1 MAKATKHDW
10 LIAGVQILTRYGA
23 QELTVEAL
31 CSEMDLTKGSFY
43 HHFRGIDDYFDR
55 FLIYFEQEGTL
66 QIIDRVN
73 QEKTPQARIRK
84 LIEIGTSY
92 PPQLAVAMRAWA
104 QQDDLVRR
112 VFEKIDQQR
121 LAYVTELW
129 RPLVDSEE
137 EAQTM
142 ADIFYSLLIGGE
154 HMLPPLGQERH
165 RAAYHFMFAAFLPGN
180 GALIDRQEIERQEND
195 DTNEQS
201 QTENE

>member
-1 MAKATKHDW
+1 MTKATKRDW
-10 LIAGVQILTRYGA
+10 LIAGVHILTRYGA

-31 CSEMDLTKGSFY
+31 CSEMALTKGSFY

-84 LIEIGTSY
+84 LIEIGTSH

-112 VFEKIDQQR
+112 VFERIDQQR
-121 LAYVTELW
+121 LSYVVDLW

-165 RAAYHFMFAAFLPGN
+165 RAAYRFMFAAFLPDD
-180 GALIDRQEIERQEND
+180 ATLIDRQEND
-195 DTNEQS
+195 DES
-201 QTENE
+201 KEHDPTENE